1 MEIGVWTPKTVASK
15 TLPLEEVRI
24 LPIGDIHYGEHG
36 CDVERLQRHLQ
47 WGLDQ
52 HCYFIGLGD
61 YMDTASPSNRRI
73 MGLASVDLYDSLR
86 DMTDEAADKT
96 LGELKAILEPTRGR
110 WLGLVSGHHMWQFQD
125 GSTSDTRLAQFLD
138 TRYMGDG
145 AAMTVLHF
153 KMPAAKSGDH
163 HAYLRI
169 WYTHGAGAAQTPGA
183 ILNRLERV
191 AKTFFAHIYLM
202 GHLHVKLMERIPWID
217 ITATAGDRVRWNSTN
232 RILAVTGGFLKGY
245 EMGRTNAFGYPA
257 AGYVE
262 KKMYAPTSLGGL
274 TLYARPYFK
283 DGYVKIDTDAS
294 VG

>member
-1 MEIGVWTPKTVASK
+1 MEIGVWTPKAVASK

-36 CDVERLQRHLQ
+36 CDVERLQRHLT

-52 HCYFIGLGD
+52 HCYFVGLGD
-61 YMDTASPSNRRI
+61 YLDIGSPSNRRI
-73 MGLASVDLYDSLR
+73 MATASVDLYDSLK
-86 DMTDEAADKT
+86 DMLDDAAEKKLD
-96 LGELKAILEPTRGR
+96 ELKEILEPTRGR
-110 WLGLVSGHHMWQFQD
+110 WLGMVSGHHHWDFQD

-153 KMPAAKSGDH
+153 TTPSDTKGDRH
-163 HAYLRI
+163 GYLRI
-169 WYTHGAGAAQTPGA
+169 WYTHGAGAAQTPGG
-183 ILNRLERV
+183 IINRLERI
-191 AKTFFAHIYLM
+191 AKTFFAHFYLM
-202 GHLHVKLMERIPWID
+202 GHVHVKVLEKIPWID
-217 ITATAGDRVRWNSTN
+217 ITATAAGRVRWNSTN

-262 KKMYAPTSLGGL
+262 KKMLAPTSLGGL
-274 TLYARPYFK
+274 VLYARPYVT
-283 DGYVKIDTDAS
+283 DGYMKIDTDAS